1 MTTLQSIESID
12 EIIGAGQGSAPA
24 SAILHDR
31 PAARPRPA
39 QQRPTLLIRALL
51 LRLASAIGSA
61 TSFYLL
67 LSVVPL
73 FARSAGAGENTAG
86 LSTTALTLAGVA
98 GEVVT
103 PWLAARF
110 GYRRVLA
117 AGLILLGAPALL
129 LMAPGGMPL
138 ITAVCLVRGLGF
150 GAAVVA
156 GGALTASIIPAERR
170 GEGLALL
177 GVAAGLPSIAALPL
191 GVWLAAHVGYGP
203 VFIAGAV
210 ASLAALVSIPG
221 LPEPRHD
228 APEAEPAPS
237 AGSGAGGRRGLGVL
251 AGLRTPA
258 LARPYVAF
266 SATTMAAGVIVT
278 FLPLAATHATAGL
291 IALALLIQPA
301 VSTFTRWLAGRY
313 GDRHG
318 PARLIIPGVVF
329 SAAGMLA
336 LAIGSGPVAVIGG
349 AVLFGAGFGVAQNA
363 SLTLMYARVDGSG
376 YGTVSAIWNL
386 AYDAGMGLGAAAFG
400 AVAARTGS
408 AMAFGLLAA
417 VMLAMAVPALRDS
430 RPAAAARAR

>member
-1 MTTLQSIESID
+1 MVRSARSVMGMTTLQGIETFNETSV
-12 EIIGAGQGSAPA
+12 AGPGSAPA
-24 SAILHDR
+24 PIIVRHR
-31 PAARPRPA
+31 TPA
-39 QQRPTLLIRALL
+39 RPTLLTRALL

-73 FARSAGAGENTAG
+73 FARSGGAGENTAG

-129 LMAPGGMPL
+129 LLVPGGMPL

-221 LPEPRHD
+221 LPEPQAA
-228 APEAEPAPS
+228 APRGSAASAED
-237 AGSGAGGRRGLGVL
+237 GSRRGIGVL
-251 AGLRTPA
+251 TGLRTPA
-258 LARPYVAF
+258 LARPYIAF

-278 FLPLAATHATAGL
+278 FLPLAATHATASL

-301 VSTFTRWLAGRY
+301 VSTLTRWLAGRH

-318 PARLIIPGVVF
+318 PARLIIPGVVV
-329 SAAGMLA
+329 SAAGMLM
-336 LAIGSGPVAVIGG
+336 LAISAGPAAVIGG

-363 SLTLMYARVDGSG
+363 SLTLMYARVDASG

-400 AVAARTGS
+400 AVAARTGAGMS
-408 AMAFGLLAA
+408 FGLLAA
-417 VMLAMAVPALRDS
+417 VMLAMAVPALRDT
-430 RPAAAARAR
+430 RRATTAKAR

>member
-1 MTTLQSIESID
+1 VTRLASTVDDMTTLQD
-12 EIIGAGQGSAPA
+12 AATTVTAPA
-24 SAILHDR
+24 R
-31 PAARPRPA
+31 PA
-39 QQRPTLLIRALL
+39 LLTGSLL

-73 FARSAGAGENTAG
+73 FARSAGAGVNTAG
-86 LSTTALTLAGVA
+86 LATTALTLAGVA
-98 GEVVT
+98 GEIVT

-117 AGLILLGAPALL
+117 AGLILLGAPALAL
-129 LMAPGGMPL
+129 LVPAGGMAL

-177 GVAAGLPSIAALPL
+177 GVASGVPSIVALPL
-191 GVWLAAHVGYGP
+191 GVWLAGRVGYAP
-203 VFIAGAV
+203 VFVAGAV
-210 ASLAALVSIPG
+210 ASLAALASIPG
-221 LPEPRHD
+221 LPEP
-228 APEAEPAPS
+228 AAAA
-237 AGSGAGGRRGLGVL
+237 AGAAAGGGRGRSRQGMGVV

-258 LARPYVAF
+258 LARPCLAF

-278 FLPLAATHATAGL
+278 FLPLAASHATASL
-291 IALALLIQPA
+291 VALALLIQPA
-301 VSTFTRWLAGRY
+301 VSTLTRWLAGRH

-318 PARLIIPGVVF
+318 PARLIIPGVAV
-329 SAAGMLA
+329 SAAGMLLLA
-336 LAIGSGPVAVIGG
+336 LSTGPVAVIGG

-363 SLTLMYARVDGSG
+363 SLTLMYARVDASG
-376 YGTVSAIWNL
+376 YGTVSAVWNL

-400 AVAARTGS
+400 AVAARAGS
-408 AMAFGLLAA
+408 GMAFGLLAG
-417 VMLAMAVPALRDS
+417 VMLMMAVPALRDS
-430 RPAAAARAR
+430 RRPAADDAAELAG